1 MARLGWRGGG
11 MIDRETSRSS
21 NQGLGVAKGWKWT
34 DLGCR
39 GLTKHGGIRPYRSR
53 MRLSIFSMNMGQFGW
68 HYMDVVI
75 ALGNKGWAN
84 GKVSRQRPIQIC
96 QDTGGIE
103 PESWEI
109 LISVDLHFLNSRTAR
124 KHCQKSKPKVP
135 GCGTIWEVVVNQWQ
149 AKQLRK
155 ECISEGVPLD
165 EHIPKCRGS
174 GSVSY

>member
-1 MARLGWRGGG
+1 MAALSAVGSEQRRTVRKHRRTLTGCVDVGKMARLGWRGGG

-75 ALGNKGWAN
+75 ALGNKG
-84 GKVSRQRPIQIC
+84 
-96 QDTGGIE
+96 
-103 PESWEI
+103 
-109 LISVDLHFLNSRTAR
+109 
-124 KHCQKSKPKVP
+124 
-135 GCGTIWEVVVNQWQ
+135 
-149 AKQLRK
+149 
-155 ECISEGVPLD
+155 
-165 EHIPKCRGS
+165 
-174 GSVSY
+174 